1 MTQANQDVRKRI
13 DKAGLTQWQ
22 VAEEVGINH
31 VTMSVWLRTPLTK
44 EQSTRVNEA
53 LERLER
59 GRHAQTT

>member
-31 VTMSVWLRTPLTK
+31 VTMSVWLRTELTDVQK
-44 EQSTRVNEA
+44 KRIDEA
-53 LERLER
+53 IEKLTQ
-59 GRHAQTT
+59 ATV

>member
-31 VTMSVWLRTPLTK
+31 VTMSVWLRTELTDAQK
-44 EQSTRVNEA
+44 KRIDEA
-53 LERLER
+53 IEKLTQ
-59 GRHAQTT
+59 ATV

>member
-44 EQSTRVNEA
+44 EQSARVDEA
-53 LERLER
+53 IKELEKK
-59 GRHAQTT
+59 Q

>member
-22 VAEEVGINH
+22 VAEEVGINY

-44 EQSTRVNEA
+44 EQSARVNEA

-59 GRHAQTT
+59 GRHEQTT

>member
-31 VTMSVWLRTPLTK
+31 VTMSVWLRTPLSD
-44 EQSTRVNEA
+44 EQQARVDEA
-53 LERLER
+53 IKGLEKK
-59 GRHAQTT
+59 Q